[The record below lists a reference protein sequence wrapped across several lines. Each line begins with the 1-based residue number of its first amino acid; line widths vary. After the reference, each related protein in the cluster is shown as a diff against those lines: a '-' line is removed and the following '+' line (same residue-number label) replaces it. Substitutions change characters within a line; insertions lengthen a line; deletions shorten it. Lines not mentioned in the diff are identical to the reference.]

1 MIWVDGVRNARASNP
16 NHGKTPPVPEVE
28 GCGAGVEGN
37 LARVEGYAT
46 DVQDDP
52 ARVDGYLAEVAARLA
67 GPARARAGIV
77 AELRSGLLDAADA
90 HRSAGLPPAQA
101 ARAAIR
107 EFGDPDRVADGFRA
121 EIAAGQ
127 ARRVSLALLVTGPL
141 VGLLW
146 IATAAGSHLGL
157 RPALPWPGTSGSPGL
172 GMGSGLGAGICLVA
186 IAALVTAWAAAVGI
200 AATGRAT
207 RWLPAEPRRAPTAAA
222 VAGFG
227 AIGADGVGLLL
238 LAAELAVAPGRLA
251 LAPAAAA
258 AVASLARLLL
268 ARRAARR
275 CLALRTSLA

>member
-1 MIWVDGVRNARASNP
+1 MTGPAP
-16 NHGKTPPVPEVE
+16 QP
-28 GCGAGVEGN
+28 GAGPAVE
-37 LARVEGYAT
+37 R
-46 DVQDDP
+46 
-52 ARVDGYLAEVAARLA
+52 YLAEVSAGLP
-67 GPARARAGIV
+67 GPARAQAGIL

-90 HRSAGLPPAQA
+90 HRSAGVPSAQA
-101 ARAAIR
+101 AAAAIT
-107 EFGDPDRVADGFRA
+107 EFGDPGEIAGGFRA

-157 RPALPWPGTSGSPGL
+157 HPALPRPGIFGSPSL
-172 GMGSGLGAGICLVA
+172 SVGSGLSVGIWLVA
-186 IAALVTAWAAAVGI
+186 IAAGVTAWAAAVSI
-200 AATGRAT
+200 AATGRVT
-207 RWLPAEPRRAPTAAA
+207 RWLPAGPRRAPTAAA

-258 AVASLARLLL
+258 AAASLARLLL
-268 ARRAARR
+268 ARRAAHR
-275 CLALRTSLA
+275 CLALRATLT